1 MDVSRENIRFYTR
14 DSYILLIAYVY
25 MSTLF
30 LGIALL
36 KNNKWTEKNYVL
48 AIIIYTII
56 IAFNLVLWYFSIKY
70 NLCQRVRRRIIEQ
83 GEWFQVLDI
92 NDIRR
97 TIQNNFQVI
106 EVIESENA
114 NDSDMVDE
122 SNNTD
127 LNKIKRCIICS
138 KEYERI
144 ENNIKY
150 IKLSCEHDFCEECI
164 SEWCNKKNTCPLC
177 RSEII
182 NEKHVEV

>member
-1 MDVSRENIRFYTR
+1 MDVSRENVRFYTR
-14 DSYILLIAYVY
+14 DSYIILFSYVY
-25 MSTLF
+25 MSTLI

-36 KNNKWTEKNYVL
+36 KNNEWTKRNYVL

-56 IAFNLVLWYFSIKY
+56 IAFDLVLFYFSIKY
-70 NLCQRVRRRIIEQ
+70 NLCQRVRRQIIQQ
-83 GEWFQVLDI
+83 GEWFQILDI

-106 EVIESENA
+106 EVIESGNISE
-114 NDSDMVDE
+114 SDVVDE
-122 SNNTD
+122 SKNTD
-127 LNKIKRCIICS
+127 LNEIKRCLICS
-138 KEYERI
+138 KEYERF

-150 IKLSCEHDFCEECI
+150 IKLSCDHDFCEECI
-164 SEWCNKKNTCPLC
+164 SKWCNKKNTCPLC